1 MNTPWHSK
9 SVGRSCKGMSLR
21 VEIGVLGTSKK
32 RPRER
37 GVSTRRERSVV
48 GMEKGEKGVE
58 SAQMVEKG
66 EGVNTSIES
75 SHFKTVSLRLR
86 DTFVFYSNSN
96 LYFIYEVTVYSSE
109 TAEKS
114 LYFDLENQC
123 FKTYPMPQE
132 IQSKKDY
139 SGWSARF
146 WVDLSPFYDVTF
158 PGVHLDLE
166 NFDPDAALSLLFL
179 LPPEICRKPL
189 GRHPHCPTFISIL
202 SKTARWNPQKL
213 LSKKSR
219 RKPYTVVG
227 TVGRRKPYTALGTIV
242 GAQSSKLSTLP
253 VNKVLI
259 KLLGHFVHLA
269 NHIKVSIRILMWGFI
284 LLWKLIVLYVVFKLD
299 ESYTLS
305 KVSIRAGDGFQ
316 NLKEIKTVELVKP
329 TGWVYLS
336 LSGVDPRTTAKG
348 TEEERE
354 SDAKMLRAK
363 SNNCFG
369 FLSQGKYI
377 CSLLADLQ
385 RMANTALPNLLS
397 SAQLNLLSYSPMT
410 YFDGLVIYKSKGE
423 TKDIELVE
431 EEQAQIGA
439 DSSSETSNKS
449 ENYKEE
455 ARNAT
460 QKHKPKRVESVNADA
475 EAFGDDW
482 KVQIAL
488 CILKLKH

>member
-166 NFDPDAALSLLFL
+166 NFDPDGLF
-179 LPPEICRKPL
+179 
-189 GRHPHCPTFISIL
+189 HD
-202 SKTARWNPQKL
+202 
-213 LSKKSR
+213 
-219 RKPYTVVG
+219 V
-227 TVGRRKPYTALGTIV
+227 
-242 GAQSSKLSTLP
+242 
-253 VNKVLI
+253 
-259 KLLGHFVHLA
+259 
-269 NHIKVSIRILMWGFI
+269 RI
-284 LLWKLIVLYVVFKLD
+284 
-299 ESYTLS
+299 
-305 KVSIRAGDGFQ
+305 
-316 NLKEIKTVELVKP
+316 
-329 TGWVYLS
+329 
-336 LSGVDPRTTAKG
+336 
-348 TEEERE
+348 
-354 SDAKMLRAK
+354 
-363 SNNCFG
+363 
-369 FLSQGKYI
+369 
-377 CSLLADLQ
+377 
-385 RMANTALPNLLS
+385 
-397 SAQLNLLSYSPMT
+397 
-410 YFDGLVIYKSKGE
+410 
-423 TKDIELVE
+423 
-431 EEQAQIGA
+431 
-439 DSSSETSNKS
+439 
-449 ENYKEE
+449 
-455 ARNAT
+455 
-460 QKHKPKRVESVNADA
+460 
-475 EAFGDDW
+475 
-482 KVQIAL
+482 
-488 CILKLKH
+488 